1 MIQMGHRRML
11 LPVSRRAGKTTPTS
25 SHVTRFR
32 VDLPMDE
39 SRKPPMP
46 RPFVGVLMKC
56 CRTYV
61 RAYLNA
67 AEDAFVGWC
76 PRCAAKVEIEAVEE
90 GGSTARFFEAS

>member
-1 MIQMGHRRML
+1 
-11 LPVSRRAGKTTPTS
+11 
-25 SHVTRFR
+25 
-32 VDLPMDE
+32 MDE
-39 SRKPPMP
+39 DPVTQHFDSGRDVPDAGPRSAP

-67 AEDAFVGWC
+67 AQDAFVGWC

-90 GGSTARFFEAS
+90 GGSTSRFFEAS

>member
-1 MIQMGHRRML
+1 
-11 LPVSRRAGKTTPTS
+11 
-25 SHVTRFR
+25 
-32 VDLPMDE
+32 MDE
-39 SRKPPMP
+39 TPCKPGFDSGPRTPDARRVPAP

-76 PRCAAKVEIEAVEE
+76 PRCAAKIEIEAVDE
-90 GGSTARFFEAS
+90 GGSTSRFFEAS

>member
-1 MIQMGHRRML
+1 MAENSS
-11 LPVSRRAGKTTPTS
+11 LPA
-25 SHVTRFR
+25 
-32 VDLPMDE
+32 
-39 SRKPPMP
+39 P

-76 PRCAAKVEIEAVEE
+76 PRCAAKIEIEAVDE
-90 GGSTARFFEAS
+90 GGSTSRFFEAS